1 MMKVKLFFVIF
12 VMLIFITACQQKV
25 EELPPIAE
33 PAAISES
40 DRNVDLC
47 TKVDLMNEDLAS
59 LYQDLETAEDELE
72 GLKVDLEYAKQ
83 DKVDTAELELL
94 IKNQEDYISKINS
107 LINGLQKTISE
118 C

>member
-1 MMKVKLFFVIF
+1 MKKVKLFFVIF

-25 EELPPIAE
+25 EELPKITE
-33 PAAISES
+33 PAAVSE
-40 DRNVDLC
+40 DDKNVDLC
-47 TKVDLMNEDLAS
+47 TKVDLMNEDLTS
-59 LYQDLETAEDELE
+59 LYKDLENAEDELE
-72 GLKVDLEYAKQ
+72 GLKIDLEYAKQ

-107 LINGLQKTISE
+107 LINGLQNIISE